1 MVLLLLPSR
10 QTGHSTQQPRG
21 QTSSSRL
28 VAGMS
33 LLSLLLT
40 VVLCLVVVTRRRGTL
55 GRVGTWRTW
64 RTLGRVGTWRTWR
77 TWRIGRSST
86 RVRKLRWRIL
96 VLGRRVR
103 DVRACL
109 CRRVGG
115 LGRVWRLRGSA
126 RLGRIV
132 VGLRGR
138 VRRVAR

>member
-33 LLSLLLT
+33 LISLLLT

-55 GRVGTWRTW
+55 GRVGTWRT
-64 RTLGRVGTWRTWR
+64 LGRVGTWR

-96 VLGRRVR
+96 VLGRRVG
-103 DVRACL
+103 DVRECL

-115 LGRVWRLRGSA
+115 LATAGVRLVWRMGRVASLGRVWRLRG
-126 RLGRIV
+126 
-132 VGLRGR
+132 
-138 VRRVAR
+138 